1 MAAASGQQ
9 QNTPE
14 KAKKVVTPEQRKLY
28 TQLGVVGFL
37 ALIAGGIYLPGMLS
51 GDSTPESPQTPA
63 AVTPPPGMVD
73 PPSADGPPTGNA
85 PSGDEVAPAPVAQV
99 TTVSQPLARYRP
111 DPFQQPY
118 FIPTPTPV
126 PPPIPPPVGIP
137 TPFQISPVA
146 LPGNSGIAQTA
157 QQPLNLPPVS
167 INRLDETARRP
178 TDAFP
183 PRRSVGAVGG
193 SGVPSPSTDKRLS
206 GVIIADGVRALLE
219 IQGPDGPI
227 TRVVQPGDEV
237 DGITVL
243 SIQRYNDGTK
253 TVTRMLIRE
262 NGEERTVDLRA
273 APQLTTTPGG

>member
-1 MAAASGQQ
+1 
-9 QNTPE
+9 
-14 KAKKVVTPEQRKLY
+14 
-28 TQLGVVGFL
+28 
-37 ALIAGGIYLPGMLS
+37 
-51 GDSTPESPQTPA
+51 
-63 AVTPPPGMVD
+63 
-73 PPSADGPPTGNA
+73 
-85 PSGDEVAPAPVAQV
+85 
-99 TTVSQPLARYRP
+99 
-111 DPFQQPY
+111 
-118 FIPTPTPV
+118 
-126 PPPIPPPVGIP
+126 
-137 TPFQISPVA
+137 
-146 LPGNSGIAQTA
+146 
-157 QQPLNLPPVS
+157 
-167 INRLDETARRP
+167 
-178 TDAFP
+178 
-183 PRRSVGAVGG
+183 VGG